1 MDEFRLWWLEEMID
15 EKMLADEMKMVNPY
29 QSGTPVALQ
38 VHSGPP
44 LPEQWKPRRA
54 RASVPGAEDPS
65 E

>member
-38 VHSGPP
+38 VHSGPL
-44 LPEQWKPRRA
+44 LPER
-54 RASVPGAEDPS
+54 
-65 E
+65 